1 MINFIDVPPRCHQDG
16 HCFPHSQIRE
26 CVDCKYREF
35 NNLQAQLHELYFK
48 VKKCLDFF
56 GCPAGSR
63 SDVCVAC
70 QDHKACNAVK
80 TDKELYDEV
89 VEYLNCVYVDLW
101 NLRYLISLDMCPVDL
116 RVKECE
122 HYGNP

>member
-1 MINFIDVPPRCHQDG
+1 MINFMAVPPRCHQDG
-16 HCFPHSQIRE
+16 HCF
-26 CVDCKYREF
+26 
-35 NNLQAQLHELYFK
+35 
-48 VKKCLDFF
+48 
-56 GCPAGSR
+56 
-63 SDVCVAC
+63 
-70 QDHKACNAVK
+70 AVK

-116 RVKECE
+116 RLKECE